1 MARLQG
7 KVAVV
12 TGAALGMGFAISQRF
27 AEEGAKVIMG
37 DINEEKLHEAV
48 KKIQDAGGDVT
59 GLVANVTKQVDVDK
73 MLEAAV
79 KHYGKLD
86 VLVNNAGIMD
96 NFKTAESLDDKL
108 YDLVM
113 DVNVRGPMMLIRG
126 AIPLMKKAGKGAI
139 LNIASVAGLNGS
151 RGGYIY
157 TASKHALVGM
167 TKNIGYV
174 YATEGIRCNAIAP
187 GGVATS
193 IGESETMKSPDE
205 FGMGRAGLG
214 FGLNP
219 RYGEAVEIANAAV
232 FLCSDEASFVS
243 GDVLVVDG
251 GWTAY

>member
-1 MARLQG
+1 MGRLEG
-7 KVAVV
+7 KVAIV
-12 TGAALGMGFAISQRF
+12 TGAALGMGFSISKRF

-37 DINEEKLHEAV
+37 DINEAKLHEAV
-48 KKIQDAGGDVT
+48 KQIKGSGGDVV
-59 GLVANVTKQVDVDK
+59 GLVTNVTEQKDVDAT
-73 MLEAAV
+73 LEAAIE
-79 KHYGKLD
+79 HYGKLD
-86 VLVNNAGIMD
+86 ILVNNAGIMD
-96 NFKTAESLDDKL
+96 NFKTAESIDDKL

-113 DVNVRGPMMLIRG
+113 DVNVRGPMMFIRG
-126 AIPLMKKAGKGAI
+126 AIPLFKKHGKGAI

-157 TASKHALVGM
+157 TASKNALVGM

-193 IGESETMKSPDE
+193 IGESETMRAPNE
-205 FGMGRAGLG
+205 FGMGRTGLG

-219 RYGEAVEIANAAV
+219 RYGDPVEIANAAV
-232 FLCSDEASFVS
+232 FLVSDEASFVS

-251 GWTAY
+251 GWSAY